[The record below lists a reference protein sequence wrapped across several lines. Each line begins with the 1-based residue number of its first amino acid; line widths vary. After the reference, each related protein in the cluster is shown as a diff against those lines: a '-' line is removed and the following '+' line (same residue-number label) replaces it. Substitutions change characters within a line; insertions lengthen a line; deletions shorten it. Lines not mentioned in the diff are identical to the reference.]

1 MECDSRLN
9 NWAYNNDMNSIGINS
24 FLKDT
29 KRIVSSLLDWCFFL
43 QSVQMPRFIAISDVR
58 TDML

>member
-29 KRIVSSLLDWCFFL
+29 KRIVSSLLVFF
-43 QSVQMPRFIAISDVR
+43 SAICANAQIYSDFGCK
-58 TDML
+58 D